1 MNMHKIGQASLAFL
15 ISFVCFFAQAAFGV
29 TPPGF
34 DAPRVRQ
41 TPPYPPPDPSIYKHR
56 TVTKLNYGGTGKN
69 SFWLFE
75 PDNPKPK
82 KAPLL
87 VFIPGWTST
96 NPVNL
101 GAWFDHLVKQG
112 NIVAYLQYQDSAL
125 TPLSETPQNA
135 LENFRKALAELQHGQ
150 RPDGSAHVRPDL
162 NRFSVFGQSGGGI
175 LIADVAAMA
184 ASAGLP
190 QPQVIFPVTPGR
202 TDLLW
207 RSQRIP
213 LYPLADLSTLPH
225 DALMVVVAADH
236 DNFFGARTRD
246 SVRLLTEATGIPPQ
260 NGYLYF
266 TQSIPGSSRD
276 TGQRAG
282 HAYAAG
288 SDLAYDSGEPPGL
301 NLIPGL
307 PRLSVLL
314 ETITHGADELS
325 TVVNNLDYEIWR
337 LFDET
342 RAVRFDG
349 AKWTMPVIPF
359 TDIHPSPLD
368 SVDNPAYLE
377 LFGIDMDDVEDLFP
391 SFLVD

>member
-1 MNMHKIGQASLAFL
+1 MKIRKIGQASLAFL
-15 ISFVCFFAQAAFGV
+15 IFLVCFFVQEALYAAKPA
-29 TPPGF
+29 TPPGV
-34 DAPRVRQ
+34 DVPSVRQ
-41 TPPYPPPDPSIYKHR
+41 LPPYPPPDPSIYKHR
-56 TVTKLNYGGTGKN
+56 TVTKLNYGGTGKD

-75 PDNPKPK
+75 PDDPKPK
-82 KAPLL
+82 QAPLL

-125 TPLSETPQNA
+125 TPLAEMPDNA

-150 RPDGSAHVRPDL
+150 RPDGAAHVRPDL
-162 NRFSVFGQSGGGI
+162 NRFSVFGHSGGGI

-184 ASAGLP
+184 VSAGLP

-207 RSQRIP
+207 RSQRVP
-213 LYPLADLSTLPH
+213 LYSLVDLSTLPH

-260 NGYLYF
+260 NRYLYF
-266 TQSIPGSSRD
+266 TQSIPGSQGAR
-276 TGQRAG
+276 QVAG
-282 HAYAAG
+282 HAYSTGA
-288 SDLAYDSGEPPGL
+288 DPAYDSGEPPGL
-301 NLIPGL
+301 NLIPGQ
-307 PRLSVLL
+307 PRLSTTL
-314 ETITHGADELS
+314 EALMQPAAERRI
-325 TVVNNLDYEIWR
+325 VVNNLDYEIWR

-359 TDIHPSPLD
+359 ADIHPLPSD
-368 SVDNPAYLE
+368 RVDNPPA
-377 LFGIDMDDVEDLFP
+377 FGGRHR
-391 SFLVD
+391 